1 LDYSNLG
8 DALSIAKKLSS
19 LGTLFK
25 IGSHLFPAAGP
36 QAVREVAALGCG
48 VFLDLKFH
56 DIPSTVSGAMRAV
69 ATLPGVRLV
78 NMHALGGAELMR
90 AAAESLRTAIPN
102 GSERPKLLGV
112 TILTSMDEK
121 AIHSVGLSG
130 KLSTHA
136 VRLARLAKKSG
147 LDGVV
152 SSAREAAAIRRACGK
167 NFIIL
172 VPGVRPR
179 VPGAKNSRDDQARTA
194 TPAEAI
200 RAGADYIVVGRPITA
215 ASDPV
220 AAASAVLQEIES
232 ALHGRV

>member
-8 DALSIAKKLSS
+8 DALSIARKLSH
-19 LGTLFK
+19 LGPLFK
-25 IGSHLFPAAGP
+25 IGSYLFPAAGP
-36 QAVREVAALGCG
+36 QAVREIAALGCG

-56 DIPSTVSGAMRAV
+56 DIPNTVSGAMRSV

-78 NMHALGGAELMR
+78 NMHALGGAEVMR
-90 AAAESLRTAIPN
+90 AAAENLRSAVPN

-121 AIHSVGLSG
+121 AIHTVGLAG

-147 LDGVV
+147 LDGAV

-167 NFIIL
+167 DFIIL

-179 VPGAKNSRDDQARTA
+179 VPGAKHSRDDQARTA

-215 ASDPV
+215 AIDP
-220 AAASAVLQEIES
+220 AAAANAVLQEIES

>member
-1 LDYSNLG
+1 
-8 DALSIAKKLSS
+8 

-25 IGSHLFPAAGP
+25 VGSYLFPAAGP
-36 QAVREVAALGCG
+36 QAVREISALGCG

-56 DIPSTVSGAMRAV
+56 DIPHTVSGAMRSV

-78 NMHALGGAELMR
+78 NMHALGGAETMR
-90 AAAESLRTAIPN
+90 AAAESLRSAIPH

-121 AIHSVGLSG
+121 AIHTVGLAG

-147 LDGVV
+147 LDGAV

-167 NFIIL
+167 DFIIL

-179 VPGAKNSRDDQARTA
+179 VQVSRQSRGDDQARTA
-194 TPAEAI
+194 TPSEAI

-215 ASDPV
+215 ASDPL
-220 AAASAVLQEIES
+220 AAANAVLQEIES